1 MLLASAIA
9 EVILGSLVALPLL
22 IYRFKAK
29 RWNRIPLEYPKETHD
44 SQLVI
49 LLPIWNEAVVIEKKL
64 DEQLPKATTTTS
76 GSGPG
81 PGGGSGY
88 VLDRVSGPW
97 PLWGGT
103 MFIWD
108 L

>member
-29 RWNRIPLEYPKETHD
+29 RWNRITLEYPKETHD

-49 LLPIWNEAVVIEKKL
+49 LLPIWNEAVIIEKKL
-64 DEQLPKATTTTS
+64 DDLKRQYLTKPSLLVIDSASTDDSVALVKQWIIDNPSVFSAT
-76 GSGPG
+76 
-81 PGGGSGY
+81 
-88 VLDRVSGPW
+88 
-97 PLWGGT
+97 
-103 MFIWD
+103 
-108 L
+108 